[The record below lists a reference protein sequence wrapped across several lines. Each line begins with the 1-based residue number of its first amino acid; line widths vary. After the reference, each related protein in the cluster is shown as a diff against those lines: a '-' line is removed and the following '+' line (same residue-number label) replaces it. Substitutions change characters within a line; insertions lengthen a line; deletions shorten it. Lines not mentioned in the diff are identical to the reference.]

1 MNKQELIDC
10 LVRRY
15 DGKYPAIEYLD
26 VDENIT
32 RYHSGEHWFESG
44 SIRVS
49 RKEFQ
54 QRARQLGYGA
64 EAAEPESWYDYT
76 NQKAL
81 RLPPLDYECEYSY
94 STFLG
99 WKKCKYIGVNSFD
112 SKKYAV
118 IFDFERADYENPRI
132 CNNLEFRPLDW
143 NRKAE
148 AERKRVV
155 DAVFEFTYDEDKDY
169 PTWNELAALYDAGF
183 LRMPEDK

>member
-1 MNKQELIDC
+1 
-10 LVRRY
+10 
-15 DGKYPAIEYLD
+15 
-26 VDENIT
+26 
-32 RYHSGEHWFESG
+32 
-44 SIRVS
+44 VS

-64 EAAEPESWYDYT
+64 EPTFEDVSAVAKGRIINTSEALAQFDNDLAEHIKSKAESDWYCYET
-76 NQKAL
+76 QKAL
-81 RLPPLDYECEYSY
+81 RLPPTDYECEYSY

-112 SKKYAV
+112 SKKYSV